1 MPGRMRTNEDG
12 GTTMENEKKN
22 AARFLKREWEKL
34 SEQEKKVI
42 EMFTKRSHVSR
53 NVHAEAR
60 GYRTLGERVADSV
73 AAFGGSWT
81 FIFIFVGVLV
91 AWVVLNS
98 LILLGNAFDPFPYI
112 LLNLFLSMIAA
123 LQAPVIMMSQ
133 NRQAAID
140 RLNAEHDYE
149 INLKAELEIAAVRE
163 KIDELHEA
171 KWNELI
177 ALQREQ
183 LELLRRLAGDDVLK

>member
-1 MPGRMRTNEDG
+1 
-12 GTTMENEKKN
+12 MENEKKN

-42 EMFTKRSHVSR
+42 ELFTKRSHVSR
-53 NVHAEAR
+53 NVHAEAHGER
-60 GYRTLGERVADSV
+60 SFGERVADSV

-81 FIFIFVGVLV
+81 FIFIFVGVLL
-91 AWVVLNS
+91 AWVFVNSVL
-98 LILLGNAFDPFPYI
+98 LLGRAFDPYPYI

-163 KIDELHEA
+163 KIDELHKD
-171 KWNELI
+171 KWDELI

-183 LELLRRLAGDDVLK
+183 LEILRGLAGTEQTRET

>member
-1 MPGRMRTNEDG
+1 
-12 GTTMENEKKN
+12 MENEKKN

-98 LILLGNAFDPFPYI
+98 TMVERRPIDPFPYI

-183 LELLRRLAGDDVLK
+183 LELLRRLAGDDGLKPTGKSGPEN